1 MRAISKL
8 EECSRIATA
17 SITSLDDPSIGNRL
31 NNRES
36 SLLAVQP
43 TVPITG
49 FSRGFNMNLKPVPR
63 LDSKEASPESQGEND
78 PGVRCFWYSPMMII
92 SDGKMKKNED
102 WGIHVESDC
111 FAELSAVV
119 AGQMEED
126 GVVNAEYLAMDL
138 CFLFGFDHEYFH
150 HCTDSALTSHLQ
162 RIFEVEGS
170 IPEESKIYS
179 TEYSKRI
186 DKEKKNWILV
196 EETLANAHIV
206 RDPTRL
212 GGLRE
217 AFLRYGLLPQPDD
230 WKRGPY
236 ALWDRAAFDPRVFNA
251 LCHFVWLQYLTGKVD
266 PCDIWSKIEQICDEG
281 GNDAGFEAVVNEIVQ
296 AVYPEEIEK
305 DDLTHVMNR
314 DGASIP
320 ISFGG
325 FQQGL
330 LRRLEVPLRVHGSQS
345 TIILERYG
353 MDNPEWPYGIIEGL
367 YSHFRIAEVP
377 NESDDPFG
385 DDDDFEL
392 IP

>member
-1 MRAISKL
+1 
-8 EECSRIATA
+8 
-17 SITSLDDPSIGNRL
+17 
-31 NNRES
+31 
-36 SLLAVQP
+36 VQP
-43 TVPITG
+43 TVPV
-49 FSRGFNMNLKPVPR
+49 RGSSQSFNTNLKSVPR
-63 LDSKEASPESQGEND
+63 LDSKEASPESQGEHD
-78 PGVRCFWYSPMMII
+78 HGVRCFWYSPMMLID
-92 SDGKMKKNED
+92 DGEIQKNED
-102 WGIHVESDC
+102 WGIHIESDC
-111 FAELSAVV
+111 LAELSALV

-126 GVVNAEYLAMDL
+126 GVVNAEYLALDL

-162 RIFEVEGS
+162 RIYEVEGS
-170 IPEESKIYS
+170 IPAESKIYR
-179 TEYSKRI
+179 TEYSKLI
-186 DKEKKNWILV
+186 HKEKKNWILV
-196 EETLANAHIV
+196 EETLANAHVV

-236 ALWDRAAFDPRVFNA
+236 AQWDRASLDSRVFNA
-251 LCHFVWLQYLTGKVD
+251 LSHHVWLQYLTGKVD
-266 PCDIWSKIEQICDEG
+266 PCDVWSKIEEVCEEG
-281 GNDAGFEAVVNEIVQ
+281 GNDAGFDVVVSEIVQ
-296 AVYPEEIEK
+296 AVYPEDTENDNLNHI
-305 DDLTHVMNR
+305 LNR
-314 DGASIP
+314 DGVNVP

-330 LRRLEVPLRVHGSQS
+330 LRRLDVPLRVHGSQS
-345 TIILERYG
+345 SMILERYG
-353 MDNPEWPYGIIEGL
+353 IDNPEWPYGIIENL